1 MPVVLMGLASLPF
14 WVKQRR
20 ILSHSVLSVLVVAP
34 FVGFKRPRGDNEL
47 NWWHVEFRIPLR
59 RTPYSCSGVCRPRIL
74 SDKLALG
81 FNLRVSDLLFVR
93 VHLHLMFESCAHVL
107 GLDLFAARLQSHF
120 AAFLRFRKVGTRLQP
135 AGVGPS

>member
-1 MPVVLMGLASLPF
+1 MQLWYVSFHIHHVVVFVSLLLLP
-14 WVKQRR
+14 
-20 ILSHSVLSVLVVAP
+20 
-34 FVGFKRPRGDNEL
+34 
-47 NWWHVEFRIPLR
+47 WWYVEFRIPLR